1 MRDAS
6 ATAPPTLASAAS
18 DRLAAGRS
26 AIAPAR
32 ADGSARLSSGV
43 VATLAVGLLMVAW
56 FLKPSS
62 DGLGTHQQ
70 LGLPM
75 CGWVAS
81 ADLPCPTCGMTT
93 AFSHAAH
100 GELLSSFLVQPAG
113 MLLALGTAIVAVAA
127 VWTAATGSMLAPFLA
142 AMIGPRAGWAL
153 GVVLAFGWIWKI
165 VDHKDLL
172 F

>member
-1 MRDAS
+1 MRDA
-6 ATAPPTLASAAS
+6 LASPPPVSRPEAS
-18 DRLAAGRS
+18 DRLAVGRS
-26 AIAPAR
+26 AVVPAR
-32 ADGSARLSSGV
+32 AEASARLTSGI
-43 VATLAVGLLMVAW
+43 VALIAMTVLSVAW
-56 FLKPSS
+56 FLRPSA

-70 LGLPM
+70 LGLPV
-75 CGWVAS
+75 CGWVAA

-100 GELLSSFLVQPAG
+100 GDLLASFLTQPAG

-153 GVVLAFGWIWKI
+153 GALIAFGWIWKI
-165 VDHKDLL
+165 VDHRDLL